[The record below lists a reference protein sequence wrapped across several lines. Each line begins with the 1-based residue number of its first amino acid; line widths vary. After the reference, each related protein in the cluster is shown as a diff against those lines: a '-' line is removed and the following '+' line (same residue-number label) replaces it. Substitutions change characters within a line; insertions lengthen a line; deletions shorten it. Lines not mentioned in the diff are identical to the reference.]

1 MDGPVLLIVF
11 AGKMILG
18 AGGTLGDVIVQF
30 LLLGVFVIGIVVLVA
45 VSAAYDKSP
54 TFGGGV
60 LDLTVRKIAF
70 LAKENTV
77 APAVDED
84 LVKEVEIKS
93 EAPAVRPGFSSIER
107 SQVFNDL
114 AVAESVLR
122 GAW

>member
-11 AGKMILG
+11 TGKMILG
-18 AGGTLGDVIVQF
+18 AGGTLGGVIVQF
-30 LLLGVFVIGIVVLVA
+30 LLLGVFVVGIVVLVT

-77 APAVDED
+77 TPAVDKD

-93 EAPAVRPGFSSIER
+93 EALAVCPGFSLIER
-107 SQVFNDL
+107 LQVFNDL
-114 AVAESVLR
+114 VVAESVLR

>member
-11 AGKMILG
+11 TGKMILG
-18 AGGTLGDVIVQF
+18 AGGTLGGVIVQF
-30 LLLGVFVIGIVVLVA
+30 LLVRVFIVGIVVLVA

-60 LDLTVRKIAF
+60 LDLTMRKIAF

-77 APAVDED
+77 APAVDKD

-93 EAPAVRPGFSSIER
+93 EAPAVHPGFSSIER

-122 GAW
+122 GVW